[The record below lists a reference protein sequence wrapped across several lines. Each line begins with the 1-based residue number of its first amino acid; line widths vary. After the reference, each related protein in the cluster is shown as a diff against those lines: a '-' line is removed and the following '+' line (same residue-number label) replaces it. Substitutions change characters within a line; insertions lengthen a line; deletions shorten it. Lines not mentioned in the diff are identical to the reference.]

1 MNPPRRR
8 FLHAVGLGALAG
20 LAGCQ
25 GLNSPPE
32 TTPDEGDLGL
42 AAFPGM
48 DSIGFSYD
56 VFGGKF
62 ASPESTRVPLFDL
75 GELVPIQTNWGRYR
89 APDTVR
95 IQKLEGATI
104 TATSGTRSRD
114 YQTNLASRVGLR
126 GGYGFFRGSLDLEFN
141 EVQRRSTVFTFVT
154 QNDEYNIALL
164 TIDPSGSDLRDYVR
178 SSVADDLA
186 TMDPVDLFDT
196 YGTHFLR
203 SLIAGA
209 AATYSAATNV
219 TEYESDVSIA
229 AAAKLSYLG
238 ATGQEAEAEMEAR
251 DREAIQE
258 FRKASTDRGAR
269 ARGAGRVRR
278 QDRRGE
284 LRRLA

>member
-1 MNPPRRR
+1 MYPARRR
-8 FLHAVGLGALAG
+8 FLQAVGLGALG
-20 LAGCQ
+20 GFAGC
-25 GLNSPPE
+25 LDLDTPPE
-32 TTPDEGDLGL
+32 GTPPPEETPDGDDGNL

-62 ASPESTRVPLFDL
+62 ASPVLTRVPLFDL
-75 GELVPIQTNWGRYR
+75 GKPAPIQTNWGRYR
-89 APDTVR
+89 APHTVR

-154 QNDEYNIALL
+154 QNDEYNTALL
-164 TIDPSGSDLRDYVR
+164 TIDPAGSDLRDYVR
-178 SSVADDLA
+178 PSVAEHLA

-203 SLIAGA
+203 SLIVGA

-219 TEYESDVSIA
+219 TE
-229 AAAKLSYLG
+229 
-238 ATGQEAEAEMEAR
+238 
-251 DREAIQE
+251 
-258 FRKASTDRGAR
+258 
-269 ARGAGRVRR
+269 
-278 QDRRGE
+278 
-284 LRRLA
+284 